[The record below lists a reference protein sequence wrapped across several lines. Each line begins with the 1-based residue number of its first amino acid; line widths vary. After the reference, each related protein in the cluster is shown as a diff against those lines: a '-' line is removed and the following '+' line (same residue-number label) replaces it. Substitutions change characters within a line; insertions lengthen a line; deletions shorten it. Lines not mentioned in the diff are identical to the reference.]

1 MIEVRKARKGEL
13 EKIIDTANKSF
24 IPVRYP
30 GFDFKERMPKIYAKN
45 EDLSDIHF
53 VVEEDNKF
61 KAVAGNLINKL
72 TLNDKEYPYSIV
84 GTVSTLPSESNKGY
98 MALLMKEIEKENIE
112 KEVVFSMLTGKRQR
126 YVTYGYERSGSRIV
140 YTLNNHYFKFHN
152 VEEEIEV
159 REHTKEDV
167 PSLYEIYK
175 NNQPIILRNEED
187 FIIDLRISN
196 STIYTLLKN
205 NKIIGYFALGDALK
219 VIHELSLVDNDDIS
233 RVSKAILKYLNKDSI
248 DVLVNPLNIKL
259 MKALEL
265 ISEEKI
271 VIEEIMFKVYKMIPF
286 IEMCLELNKDIKNFI
301 SCSEVYKV
309 EDQIIKISVEGHSYK
324 VEETKEEYLKEFTN
338 REFVDYMLS
347 ITNYYHNES
356 KIFPLALDFNEGDM
370 F

>member
-98 MALLMKEIEKENIE
+98 MALMMKEIDKENIE
-112 KEVVFSMLTGKRQR
+112 KGIVFSMLTGKRQR
-126 YVTYGYERSGSRIV
+126 YIHHGYDRSGSRII
-140 YTLNNHYFKFHN
+140 YDITSHYYKHNN
-152 VEEEIEV
+152 VEGNVYIRNYEERDLDII
-159 REHTKEDV
+159 
-167 PSLYEIYK
+167 YEIYK
-175 NNQPIILRNEED
+175 NNQPIIVRNKEE

-205 NKIIGYFALGDALK
+205 NEIIGYFALGDALK

-233 RVSKAILKYLNKDSI
+233 GVSKAILKYLNKDSI

-286 IEMCLELNKDIKNFI
+286 IEMCLELNKDVKNFI

-324 VEETKEEYLKEFTN
+324 VEETKEEYLKEFTS